1 MGDYFSV
8 RYGDIVVLLYHE
20 DMEYVRYLLYENSR
34 REKTLK
40 RFLEYCYM
48 TDVKV
53 ALEPLKGDKTQGL
66 KSAIK
71 YVTDH
76 DMSMSAEQIRDAI
89 NHM

>member
-1 MGDYFSV
+1 
-8 RYGDIVVLLYHE
+8 
-20 DMEYVRYLLYENSR
+20 
-34 REKTLK
+34 
-40 RFLEYCYM
+40 M

-53 ALEPLKGDKTQGL
+53 ALEPLKGDKTRGL